1 MKTFTKGLLIGVGI
15 GMLFAPMKGD
25 EMRRM
30 LAERAA
36 EWRNSLPED
45 SWMNQRINQLSER
58 ATSARENWRV
68 YAQQA
73 ASKARDT
80 SATLGTKARL
90 TGQDIAGRAKQ
101 SGQEM
106 AGKAKQTG
114 QDVTQK
120 AKQTAGSAT
129 SSGSTS
135 STSTGGS
142 STRPTTEGHV

>member
-1 MKTFTKGLLIGVGI
+1 MKTFTKGLLVGVGI

-30 LAERAA
+30 LAERAT

-45 SWMNQRINQLSER
+45 SWMSQQINQLSER

-90 TGQDIAGRAKQ
+90 TGQDIAGRTKQ
-101 SGQEM
+101 TGQEM
-106 AGKAKQTG
+106 TSKAKQTG

-120 AKQTAGSAT
+120 TKQTAGSAT
-129 SSGSTS
+129 SGGSTTSGSAS
-135 STSTGGS
+135 P
-142 STRPTTEGHV
+142 RPTTEGHV